1 MAKILICDDDDDM
14 VEFFRRLFTRKGH
27 ELIVAQN
34 ASDGVSMT
42 VESKPDIVFMDMNM
56 PVSDGEDVG
65 PFAGLDATKQIRQ
78 IGELAALPIIALTGN
93 VMPGQREKILG
104 AGCNEMLE
112 KPIENFADLFAALDR
127 HVGP

>member
-27 ELIVAQN
+27 ELVVAQN

-42 VESKPDIVFMDMNM
+42 AEAKPDIVFMDMNM
-56 PVSDGEDVG
+56 PVSAGEEVG
-65 PFAGLDATKQIRQ
+65 PFAGLEATRQIRSNPD
-78 IGELAALPIIALTGN
+78 LAGLPIVALTGN
-93 VMPGQREKILG
+93 VMPGQREKIIG

-127 HVGP
+127 HLSS